1 MVIEST
7 SAFFTGGAVYIGDN
21 VRAIVNRVYIRQSTA
36 IAGNGGGGV
45 FLSTLGS
52 YVALSMP
59 RSDGLAR
66 LTVCVCCGVRCR
78 LSTITDL
85 HVVDGVANF
94 GHGGGLLMSDIG
106 ADGPTLPA
114 LTFVA
119 ATRCRATQN
128 GGGIA
133 LNSVRFMR
141 MEDFTVTDC
150 FANKA
155 AGGGMSVVAASA
167 LALTRG
173 TITGCSALTSG
184 AGALFS
190 DVGLSTFTNLNVTNN
205 GNAQV
210 RGGGIAVSGG
220 TMFDIVNCTLRLGAL
235 PARCLSLTRAI
246 ATPVLACRLPSY
258 LRREQSTHRR
268 RSVCLCWLPG
278 PECLRRALQQRRV
291 RRRRWHQRAGR
302 RVGGRVGT
310 GPQPQLCATGWRA
323 WRYRRG
329 SKARP
334 WCVQPSCLPV

>member
-1 MVIEST
+1 MLQHRALRCTLPCHVVPATIYGCSTYGSGGAFYAVGNSVAGSTFILGDKASSKVSHPLLKADASVVIEST

-106 ADGPTLPA
+106 ADGPTLPE

-119 ATRCRATQN
+119 ATRCRSTQN

-173 TITGCSALTSG
+173 AVCPPHGQPVPPPRIGEGAAQYGVKNLEVRVKGPGPGREAAVRSLNGSG
-184 AGALFS
+184 
-190 DVGLSTFTNLNVTNN
+190 
-205 GNAQV
+205 
-210 RGGGIAVSGG
+210 
-220 TMFDIVNCTLRLGAL
+220 
-235 PARCLSLTRAI
+235 
-246 ATPVLACRLPSY
+246 LACGTADGSPPA
-258 LRREQSTHRR
+258 
-268 RSVCLCWLPG
+268 V
-278 PECLRRALQQRRV
+278 
-291 RRRRWHQRAGR
+291 
-302 RVGGRVGT
+302 VG
-310 GPQPQLCATGWRA
+310 W
-323 WRYRRG
+323 
-329 SKARP
+329 
-334 WCVQPSCLPV
+334 